1 MRQKR
6 VQVNHLSSVQCSDNK
21 TVRFKTSMLRLY
33 LCDYSDAYIVL
44 KGKIDLLAAAANE
57 NDKAEKNAAFKN
69 TQPARDVLGTSPYV
83 QDLQDTFRGLLADQ
97 QKN

>member
-1 MRQKR
+1 MQQKR
-6 VQVNHLSSVQCSDNK
+6 VQVNHLSSVQCSVNK

-57 NDKAEKNAAFKN
+57 NDKVEKDVAFKN
-69 TQPARDVLGTSPYV
+69 TQPARDVSGTSPNV
-83 QDLQDTFRGLLADQ
+83 QDLQETFRGLLADQ

>member
-1 MRQKR
+1 
-6 VQVNHLSSVQCSDNK
+6 
-21 TVRFKTSMLRLY
+21 MLRLHLY
-33 LCDYSDAYIVL
+33 DYSDAYIVL

-57 NDKAEKNAAFKN
+57 NDKAEKNVAFKN